1 MQQVCDF
8 FIFSWMI
15 FVDPLAHYWL
25 ASFCDPRSSCSTLTY
40 TVPSIPMSMPNPW
53 AQQKSCHLLPQ
64 ETQGHTGSKLLA
76 SVCAPDTL
84 LLSFL
89 ILHCSWKRFNT
100 LYQAGKAFGNLP
112 RSYLPDSSPSLP
124 TYTLSLPRW
133 PWLTNFPLCFEWHT
147 PDLVQAKFASLWSSS
162 LSREIYLLYS

>member
-1 MQQVCDF
+1 MENLHNCANWLCNKSDF

-25 ASFCDPRSSCSTLTY
+25 ASFCDPSSSCSTLTY

-76 SVCAPDTL
+76 SVCALTL
-84 LLSFL
+84 FYYPSWSSIVHGRDSTPFTRQVRPLVTCPAPIFQTHLL
-89 ILHCSWKRFNT
+89 H
-100 LYQAGKAFGNLP
+100 YP
-112 RSYLPDSSPSLP
+112 H
-124 TYTLSLPRW
+124 TLSAFQDDLGSQI
-133 PWLTNFPLCFEWHT
+133 FPSALNDI
-147 PDLVQAKFASLWSSS
+147 PL
-162 LSREIYLLYS
+162 I